1 MGLVPT
7 TGYNPTFFMKRKMQ
21 VHGWVIML
29 SNICAAAFFGLSLQL
44 DWGLQVFAN
53 AETVSVG
60 ADCEFEMPYS
70 PFITGCRICYRVFP

>member
-7 TGYNPTFFMKRKMQ
+7 TGYNPTFFYEKKNA
-21 VHGWVIML
+21 GTWVIML
-29 SNICAAAFFGLSLQL
+29 SNICAAAFFGISLQL

-70 PFITGCRICYRVFP
+70 SFITGCRICYRVFP